1 MAHDMSMHVA
11 LVGVIRVM
19 KGREC
24 MKSLKKASVAVLTAG
39 ALAFGAPQVAFANSA
54 PEDGVAE
61 ETIENLTDA
70 ANSVEELE
78 ENAQSYVLE
87 TNNGTIDISK
97 DAEEAITVE
106 TKGAGEENL
115 EIGLPFADVADD
127 AEVGDA
133 GQIEFDNNNQS
144 TTSVLPYDEGSLQIV
159 TTILDASAPQ
169 EYEYEINLPENGSY
183 LFQEDGSVL
192 LLDAEGNLFAGAA
205 APWAKDDAGKD
216 VPTHFE
222 MRDNVLV
229 QVVEHTSVKDVAY
242 PVVADP
248 WLGSNLF
255 AWITRTTM
263 NGDYRYNGKVS
274 NWGRVILSGGASVG
288 GVAAGQA
295 IMKTSGW
302 NEWKAKYPAITN
314 KATLKQ
320 QYECHVTGIVFPLDG
335 TYNLERY
342 RANKSNWSLTVWK
355 HKCNW

>member
-1 MAHDMSMHVA
+1 MVKKLSVKTRVLTGA
-11 LVGVIRVM
+11 LLTVGL
-19 KGREC
+19 
-24 MKSLKKASVAVLTAG
+24 SLGTAGVSVADTVSSPVAG
-39 ALAFGAPQVAFANSA
+39 
-54 PEDGVAE
+54 DTGVAE
-61 ETIENLTDA
+61 ETIDGLVEV
-70 ANSVEELE
+70 ANSAEELE
-78 ENAQSYVLE
+78 ENNGSFVLE
-87 TNNGTIDISK
+87 TGDVAIDISK
-97 DAEEAITVE
+97 DAEEAIVVE
-106 TKGAGEENL
+106 TGDTNEENL
-115 EIGLPFADVADD
+115 EISLPFSDVADD

-216 VPTHFE
+216 IPTHFE

-229 QVVEHTSVKDVAY
+229 QVVEHASVKDVAY

-248 WLGSNLF
+248 WLGVKLF
-255 AWITRTTM
+255 SWITRTTM

-274 NWGRVILSGGASVG
+274 AWGRSVLIGAAQGGGLAA
-288 GVAAGQA
+288 VAAGQA
-295 IMKTSGW
+295 IMKNAGW
-302 NEWKAKYPAITN
+302 TEWRTKFPAVSN

-320 QYECHVTGIVFPLDG
+320 QYDCHVTGIVFPTDA

-342 RANKSNWSLTVWK
+342 RPNKSDWWKTVLQ
-355 HKCNW
+355 HKCNWTR